1 MLPRSRITIGIDAG
15 KCQHQAA
22 VYDLAGDRVVRRLR
36 VPVSRAGFEH
46 LRTVLAHLAPDPSQV
61 RVGLEAA
68 LLTDPAGLDT
78 FASCARAHTHFGV
91 RQAVVITQRY
101 HLPRAVYT
109 CRQLGIEATG
119 LGTPD
124 WERYSSALMVRYTL
138 REWLAT
144 LNALLELHAT
154 RPRPEL
160 GRARAS

>member
-1 MLPRSRITIGIDAG
+1 MERGVP
-15 KCQHQAA
+15 AA
-22 VYDLAGDRVVRRLR
+22 AI
-36 VPVSRAGFEH
+36 
-46 LRTVLAHLAPDPSQV
+46 
-61 RVGLEAA
+61 
-68 LLTDPAGLDT
+68 LTDPAGLDT

-109 CRQLGIEATG
+109 CRQLGIEASG

-124 WERYSSALMVRYTL
+124 WERYAPAAMVPYTL

-154 RPRPEL
+154 RPLHEL